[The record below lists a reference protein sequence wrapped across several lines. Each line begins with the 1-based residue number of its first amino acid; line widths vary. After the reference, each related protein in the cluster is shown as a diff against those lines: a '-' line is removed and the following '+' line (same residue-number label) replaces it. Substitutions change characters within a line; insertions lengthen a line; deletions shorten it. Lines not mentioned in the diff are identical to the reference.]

1 MGVNDRGVG
10 SNHHLPISYLSPLS
24 LSCIFF
30 SLFTTE
36 NSETPVRDGCGGK
49 ETTMSRSLLQH
60 RREGDLPDYGAIS
73 SSTSLP
79 DTLLNSR
86 IVIAGGGPVGL
97 FAAIMLQSLGHRN
110 VTILE
115 RASKDA
121 GFDTNRTYC
130 FALNT
135 RGKAVTG
142 QVPGLLDHLLQFTPV
157 EEYKICLISKQGRAR
172 VHRVSDFVKN
182 FKPGAIFYR
191 PRFLYALADFGHR
204 KFEGSVETIFDA
216 NVTDVSFSRENG
228 GTSTVHYTQTNTETG
243 EEEECSITADLLLGC
258 DGKNSKVV
266 AGLRKANPEIVQSR
280 KGFGARLLTSPAVGR
295 LIRSFIVDPSIY
307 EDLPDVPKDHA
318 TTVWS
323 NLAGDFRFDILPM
336 LPEDI
341 ESLGGLLVSVSD
353 VEDSPIWKITT
364 AEEAYQVFSNSFPQI
379 NFRKYVTPEALDMFV
394 KGRSVQ
400 TTSITQLHSLGAR
413 VGENG
418 GVVVMGDAAHCI
430 PSDSGQGLNSGLE
443 DAAELIVTALNSRDS
458 GSVGDI
464 VMEYD
469 CKRMPDVVALAEIAT
484 FGGDTKDTKSKFD
497 TTRRKLDRIIRTK
510 ANALLPQFFHPVIGS
525 MNSDGLRY
533 SASRRY
539 YKITT
544 WRLIGVFVLL
554 FALIVWLVVWVIK
567 LIVGLL

>member
-1 MGVNDRGVG
+1 MPSAPCLLSKSLRPSVG
-10 SNHHLPISYLSPLS
+10 
-24 LSCIFF
+24 
-30 SLFTTE
+30 
-36 NSETPVRDGCGGK
+36 DGSWK
-49 ETTMSRSLLQH
+49 KKNTMNQSLLQH

-73 SSTSLP
+73 SGASVP

-97 FAAIMLQSLGHRN
+97 FAAILLQSVGHRN

-115 RASKDA
+115 RASKNA
-121 GFDTNRTYC
+121 AFDINRTYC

-135 RGKAVTG
+135 RGKGVTG

-157 EEYKICLISKQGRAR
+157 EEYKLCMISKQGRAR

-191 PRFLYALADFGHR
+191 TRFLYALADFGHR
-204 KFEGSVETIFDA
+204 NFEGSVETIYDA
-216 NVTDVSFSRENG
+216 NVTDVSFSGENG
-228 GTSTVHYTQTNTETG
+228 GTSTVHYTQTNEETG
-243 EEEECSITADLLLGC
+243 EEEECSISADLLMGC
-258 DGKNSKVV
+258 DGKNSEVV
-266 AGLRKANPEIVQSR
+266 IALRKANPQIVQSK

-295 LIRSFIVDPSIY
+295 LIRAVIVDPNIY

-323 NLAGDFRFDILPM
+323 SAAGDFRFNILPM

-341 ESLGGLLVSVSD
+341 ESLGGLLASVAD
-353 VEDSPIWKITT
+353 VEDSPIWKATT
-364 AEEAYQVFSNSFPQI
+364 VEEAYQVFSNSFPQI

-394 KGRSVQ
+394 NGRSVQ

-443 DAAELIVTALNSRDS
+443 DAAEFMVTALNSPGS
-458 GSVGDI
+458 GSAGDI

-469 CKRMPDVVALAEIAT
+469 RKRMPDVVALAEIAT
-484 FGGDTKDTKSKFD
+484 FGGDTQDTKSKFD
-497 TTRRKLDRIIRTK
+497 MMRRKLDRQIRTK
-510 ANALLPQFFHPVIGS
+510 ANDLLPQFFHPVIGS
-525 MNSDGLRY
+525 MNCDGLRY

-554 FALIVWLVVWVIK
+554 VALIVWLVVWVIR
-567 LIVGLL
+567 LIVGFF